1 MSTQQLQAA
10 DGHRLDAFVARPQG
24 TPRGALVVLQEIFG
38 VNPHIRAVAQ
48 GYADEGFVAIAPAL
62 FDRQQRGIEMGYTPE
77 DIQRGR
83 ERKAAADQALALQD
97 IAAAIAEGAQ
107 YGKVGIVGYCWGG
120 LMAWLAACRLDGL
133 AGAISYYGAGVP
145 DQAALQPRCP
155 VLMHFGERDNS
166 IPVPRVEEF
175 RQAQPQVDLHLYPAD
190 HGFNCDQRAAFEPQS
205 AALARQRS
213 LEFLHRH
220 VG

>member
-48 GYADEGFVAIAPAL
+48 GYADEGYVAIAPAL
-62 FDRQQRGIEMGYTPE
+62 FDRQQRGIEMGYSPD

-83 ERKAAADQALALQD
+83 ALKTAADQALALQD
-97 IAAAIAEGAQ
+97 IAAAIAEGSQ

-120 LMAWLAACRLDGL
+120 LMVWLAACKLDGL
-133 AGAISYYGAGVP
+133 AGAISYYGAGIP

-155 VLMHFGERDNS
+155 VLMHFGERDHS
-166 IPVPRVEEF
+166 IPVASVEAF
-175 RQAQPQVDLHLYPAD
+175 RQAQPQVEIQLYPAD

-213 LEFLHRH
+213 LDFLHRH

>member
-1 MSTQQLQAA
+1 MQQLQAA

-38 VNPHIRAVAQ
+38 VNSHIRAVAQ
-48 GYADEGFVAIAPAL
+48 GFADEGFVAIAPAL
-62 FDRQQRGIEMGYTPE
+62 FDRQQRGIEMGYAPE

-83 ERKAAADQALALQD
+83 QFKTAADPSLALQD

-120 LMAWLAACRLDGL
+120 LMVWLAACRLDGL
-133 AGAISYYGAGVP
+133 AAAISYYGAGVP
-145 DQAALQPRCP
+145 DQAALTPRCP

-166 IPVPRVEEF
+166 IPVPSVEAF
-175 RQAQPQVDLHLYPAD
+175 RQAQPQVEIQLYPAD

-205 AALARQRS
+205 AALARQRT